1 VPIRGSTYC
10 VKLRFGS
17 SVQVGRRVEAAV
29 VSEATIGV
37 ETVALLIDVGDI
49 EVIDAFVTCST
60 SSGFA

>member
-1 VPIRGSTYC
+1 MPIRGSTYC

-17 SVQVGRRVEAAV
+17 SVQVGRRGEAV

-49 EVIDAFVTCST
+49 EVIDAVVTCST
-60 SSGFA
+60 SLGFS